1 MQTLGS
7 CTWVQTVDE
16 QLKRRLI
23 GATVLVALAIIFL
36 PMLLSHKPVARHAGK
51 MAAIPVE
58 PARNFDSSLLQDTP
72 PEVKTPTPP
81 VMASSPASET
91 RTAPA
96 KIPSPSVE
104 VKPAPKPEPP
114 VVVEK
119 KATPKPEKTIEKTKK
134 VEQKTAVSKAG
145 PPSSPSSWVVQ
156 VASFASRASADKL
169 VKKLRKAGLDTMQPA
184 AVTVK
189 GKNYYRVQVGPEL
202 DKQRAQK
209 LLPRINRISGTKGQV
224 VRYP

>member
-1 MQTLGS
+1 MRPLGS
-7 CTWVQTVDE
+7 CTWVRTVDE

-58 PARNFDSSLLQDTP
+58 PARDFNPSLLQDTP
-72 PEVKTPTPP
+72 PEEPLPAKSSAVPATRPEPPEAPQVVKTKPKPKPRSP
-81 VMASSPASET
+81 VVAEKK
-91 RTAPA
+91 AP
-96 KIPSPSVE
+96 
-104 VKPAPKPEPP
+104 PKPEKK
-114 VVVEK
+114 VEKKVEK
-119 KATPKPEKTIEKTKK
+119 KAAAAKP
-134 VEQKTAVSKAG
+134 ARS
-145 PPSSPSSWVVQ
+145 SSPSAWVVQ
-156 VASFASRASADKL
+156 VASFSSRASADKL

-189 GKNYYRVQVGPEL
+189 GKKYYRVQVGPEL

-209 LLPRINRISGTKGQV
+209 LLPRINRISGTKGRV

>member
-1 MQTLGS
+1 MLTLGS

-36 PMLLSHKPVARHAGK
+36 PMLLSHKPVARHSGK
-51 MAAIPVE
+51 MADIPAE
-58 PARNFDSSLLQDTP
+58 PVRNFNPSLLQDTP
-72 PEVKTPTPP
+72 PETQAPAPP
-81 VMASSPASET
+81 AVVTSPASDAKA
-91 RTAPA
+91 APA
-96 KIPSPSVE
+96 VTPSPSVE
-104 VKPAPKPEPP
+104 VQSVPRPEPP
-114 VVVEK
+114 VVVAK
-119 KATPKPEKTIEKTKK
+119 KASPKPEKKVEKK
-134 VEQKTAVSKAG
+134 VEKKPAAPKPARS
-145 PPSSPSSWVVQ
+145 SSPSAWVVQ
-156 VASFASRASADKL
+156 VASFSSRASADKL

-189 GKNYYRVQVGPEL
+189 GKKYYRVQVGPEL